1 MTREEKAALAAEVKA
16 RLVDLDATVN
26 VFEPGDIV
34 GLNVTAGT
42 MLFAV
47 GLPDGSLVDFVKVRL
62 STELMEDQNF
72 NTVEVVEREVRKSA
86 TRIDRSKSA

>member
-34 GLNVTAGT
+34 GLNVAAGT

-47 GLPDGSLVDFVKVRL
+47 GLPDGSLVNLVKVRL
-62 STELMEDQNF
+62 STELMEDRNF
-72 NTVEVVEREVRKSA
+72 NTVEAVEREVRKSA